1 MPANQLLNPTH
12 QASTLSHE
20 QLNQINQHFAD
31 ASYLSALY
39 SGGQA
44 DEESDQF
51 TSGYL
56 MPPFMSKRRK
66 RSVRSIREG
75 SVSAVDINSKIS
87 GITVAELQPNATL
100 VVSSAHSSHPNG
112 RILQFQTRPTHHYHS
127 NLADVGPTLVARETI
142 KVSQAGRG
150 QKNSSASHASE
161 LVSKSTANQNQGHQ
175 VNNGKSGQIV
185 RVQEVQQVQHADTSA
200 AIKVSSTTNGQQQVT
215 SRAASNGIHD
225 SGQLKE
231 SSSNGDINTKQ
242 NDSSD
247 HNSSEHHATS
257 DSSAKPQ
264 QIQARSSAK
273 SGSGGV
279 EDTSSLENSLSSPQ
293 TAASESS
300 LKPKQAKGADRRRQS
315 SAAPCADSSNGF
327 SLA

>member
-1 MPANQLLNPTH
+1 MPANHLLNPTH

-150 QKNSSASHASE
+150 QKNSSVSHASE

-225 SGQLKE
+225 SGQEKQ
-231 SSSNGDINTKQ
+231 SSNGDINTKQ
-242 NDSSD
+242 NDSPD

-264 QIQARSSAK
+264 QIQARSSGK
-273 SGSGGV
+273 SGNGGV